1 MGFSLNRARVLININ
16 SNKKGNVMNVTGAD
30 DISDNATPTIF
41 VSGDTEK
48 LGLITGINL
57 AASSMFGYNKS
68 ELLSIKILHEF
79 PIFTHA
85 PRGFSRE

>member
-1 MGFSLNRARVLININ
+1 VIASLKSNPIHYGIISKVIRARILVNIN
-16 SNKKGNVMNVTGAD
+16 SNKKSNVMNFTGAD

-68 ELLSIKILHEF
+68 ELLSIFFLNSF
-79 PIFTHA
+79 
-85 PRGFSRE
+85 